1 MISREKTSNLIKLAI
16 LVLIN
21 LCIICFAFYQVP
33 SSALASTQPS
43 DQPSVDAISQYG
55 SQSDEVTKIQTR
67 LKAWGYFDGPVTG
80 YYGSQTTEAVKAF
93 QQKHGLS
100 ATGVA
105 DAKTLELIGLPSSSS
120 ASSGSVSNSDF
131 ELLARII
138 SAEARG
144 EPYIGQVAVGAVV
157 LNRVESSSFPD
168 SIAGV
173 VYQPGAF
180 TAITDGQINE
190 AVTDSARRA
199 AREALNNSDLAYG
212 AFSTIIIRTR
222 PPTNGFAP
230 ARSSPG
236 LAHICF
242 ALNLGD
248 CVSRRLFRNRW
259 FLPSSI
265 CGRSA
270 PRPLLD
276 NARRAN
282 ALPLHSPTP

>member
-144 EPYIGQVAVGAVV
+144 GAVV

-199 AREALNNSDLAYG
+199 AREALNGSDPTGG
-212 AFSTIIIRTR
+212 ALYYYNPDKTSNKWIRSRPVITR
-222 PPTNGFAP
+222 IG
-230 ARSSPG
+230 
-236 LAHICF
+236 AH
-242 ALNLGD
+242 
-248 CVSRRLFRNRW
+248 LFC
-259 FLPSSI
+259 S
-265 CGRSA
+265 
-270 PRPLLD
+270 
-276 NARRAN
+276 
-282 ALPLHSPTP
+282 

>member
-105 DAKTLELIGLPSSSS
+105 DLVDQIDSLRYIRPDIRVAGVLVNQWHRSPVVEDA
-120 ASSGSVSNSDF
+120 ASYLREDG
-131 ELLARII
+131 
-138 SAEARG
+138 
-144 EPYIGQVAVGAVV
+144 
-157 LNRVESSSFPD
+157 RVPVYDTVIRRTDKVPESSW
-168 SIAGV
+168 ARM
-173 VYQPGAF
+173 
-180 TAITDGQINE
+180 
-190 AVTDSARRA
+190 AVQQWSPFCSA
-199 AREALNNSDLAYG
+199 ARDYRAWVAELAAKEGIRYG
-212 AFSTIIIRTR
+212 QA
-222 PPTNGFAP
+222 
-230 ARSSPG
+230 
-236 LAHICF
+236 
-242 ALNLGD
+242 
-248 CVSRRLFRNRW
+248 
-259 FLPSSI
+259 
-265 CGRSA
+265 
-270 PRPLLD
+270 
-276 NARRAN
+276 
-282 ALPLHSPTP
+282 

>member
-80 YYGSQTTEAVKAF
+80 YYGSQTTEAVKKF

-144 EPYIGQVAVGAVV
+144 EPVYRPGGGRCGSAQPRRVLLLPGQHCRRRLPA
-157 LNRVESSSFPD
+157 
-168 SIAGV
+168 
-173 VYQPGAF
+173 GAF

-199 AREALNNSDLAYG
+199 AREALNGSDPTGG
-212 AFSTIIIRTR
+212 ALYYYNPDKTSNKWIRSRPVITR
-222 PPTNGFAP
+222 IG
-230 ARSSPG
+230 
-236 LAHICF
+236 AH
-242 ALNLGD
+242 
-248 CVSRRLFRNRW
+248 LFC
-259 FLPSSI
+259 S
-265 CGRSA
+265 
-270 PRPLLD
+270 
-276 NARRAN
+276 
-282 ALPLHSPTP
+282 

>member
-21 LCIICFAFYQVP
+21 LCIICLAFYQVP
-33 SSALASTQPS
+33 SSSLVSAEPS
-43 DQPSVDAISQYG
+43 GQPSVDAISQYG

-93 QQKHGLS
+93 QQKHGLPV
-100 ATGVA
+100 TGVA
-105 DAKTLELIGLPSSSS
+105 DAKTLELIGLPSSST
-120 ASSGSVSNSDF
+120 SSGSVSNSDF

-199 AREALNNSDLAYG
+199 AREALNGSDPTGG
-212 AFSTIIIRTR
+212 ALYYYNPDKTSNKWIRSRPVITR
-222 PPTNGFAP
+222 IG
-230 ARSSPG
+230 
-236 LAHICF
+236 AH
-242 ALNLGD
+242 
-248 CVSRRLFRNRW
+248 LFC
-259 FLPSSI
+259 S
-265 CGRSA
+265 
-270 PRPLLD
+270 
-276 NARRAN
+276 
-282 ALPLHSPTP
+282 

>member
-21 LCIICFAFYQVP
+21 LCIICFALYQVP

-173 VYQPGAF
+173 VYQPAPSPPSP
-180 TAITDGQINE
+180 TARSTKPSPTLP
-190 AVTDSARRA
+190 AAPRARRSTAPTPPA
-199 AREALNNSDLAYG
+199 AL
-212 AFSTIIIRTR
+212 STIIIRTR
-222 PPTNGFAP
+222 PPTSGFAP

-248 CVSRRLFRNRW
+248 CVS
-259 FLPSSI
+259 
-265 CGRSA
+265 
-270 PRPLLD
+270 
-276 NARRAN
+276 
-282 ALPLHSPTP
+282 

>member
-199 AREALNNSDLAYG
+199 AREALNGSDPTGG
-212 AFSTIIIRTR
+212 ALYYYNPDKTSNKWIRSR
-222 PPTNGFAP
+222 PVITQIG
-230 ARSSPG
+230 
-236 LAHICF
+236 AH
-242 ALNLGD
+242 
-248 CVSRRLFRNRW
+248 LFC
-259 FLPSSI
+259 S
-265 CGRSA
+265 
-270 PRPLLD
+270 
-276 NARRAN
+276 
-282 ALPLHSPTP
+282 